1 SIDSGGKKT
10 IGPNALLINEIKEIE
25 NINLFHM
32 YTTSDFLSEANKYYK
47 ELKISNSSIEET
59 KDSGRKDHINLG
71 HSSLSNM
78 LKVLQSRENSY
89 LDEIERMNKLAANL
103 KEIERMNKL
112 AANLKEIER
121 MNKLAANLK
130 EIERMNKLA
139 HLDEIERMNKFAH
152 LDEIEGMNKLAA
164 NLKEI
169 ERMKKFAH
177 LDEIEDE

>member
-1 SIDSGGKKT
+1 
-10 IGPNALLINEIKEIE
+10 IE

-89 LDEIERMNKLAANL
+89 LDEIERMNKL
-103 KEIERMNKL
+103 
-112 AANLKEIER
+112 
-121 MNKLAANLK
+121 
-130 EIERMNKLA
+130 
-139 HLDEIERMNKFAH
+139 
-152 LDEIEGMNKLAA
+152 
-164 NLKEI
+164 
-169 ERMKKFAH
+169 
-177 LDEIEDE
+177 